1 MFFSPNHPAS
11 AHLAKTLQ
19 STLRDMLN
27 PSNTRVEKQAGKE
40 LYLLYHAQI
49 PAVLVECGFLTN
61 PTEEAMLRSEDY
73 QRKLAAV
80 LAGGLL
86 TRPQGPEALGTVR

>member
-1 MFFSPNHPAS
+1 M
-11 AHLAKTLQ
+11 
-19 STLRDMLN
+19 
-27 PSNTRVEKQAGKE
+27 
-40 LYLLYHAQI
+40 
-49 PAVLVECGFLTN
+49 LVECGFLTN